1 MFSLKNDNL
10 TYITSF
16 VSEVQKANEKND
28 SNNPT
33 QSPSTKRIKNYKSIE
48 TSPIISDK
56 KLSSLKFPL
65 ITPIQKN
72 KISILFDANHKSL
85 NKLPKENLLN
95 ISDKRNKKMD
105 MIISQITNRN
115 NQIKKRNKCI
125 QIEFNSNSINRLFKK
140 EKFNSINTS
149 SIKEEKKHIPSFHN
163 AKSAK
168 SIRQLFINNIE
179 FNFNQ
184 KKANEKKSLHNLINT
199 SSSRSQKI
207 KSNYINKKR
216 VLSII
221 DNFKKKEKL
230 LEDSKKQLFTY
241 SLKQFSPRLLRK
253 KGKSDEMKKDDINSR
268 NNKEGRY
275 KIKTMLFKNKII
287 PYVDKIDIRKIQA
300 YLPPIIL
307 GSRYI
312 IPKKTEEII
321 KREEFNDAVNQF
333 IKDSKKI
340 KQKINLNLTKKEIL
354 NKIRQRNIQFC
365 NKRIYKTKED
375 VFLTKNKIIK
385 DYDTLKLSLNQFDNW
400 NSPENIDNLFG

>member
-48 TSPIISDK
+48 TSPIIRDK

-184 KKANEKKSLHNLINT
+184 KNFI
-199 SSSRSQKI
+199 
-207 KSNYINKKR
+207 INKCS
-216 VLSII
+216 V
-221 DNFKKKEKL
+221 FK
-230 LEDSKKQLFTY
+230 
-241 SLKQFSPRLLRK
+241 
-253 KGKSDEMKKDDINSR
+253 
-268 NNKEGRY
+268 
-275 KIKTMLFKNKII
+275 
-287 PYVDKIDIRKIQA
+287 
-300 YLPPIIL
+300 
-307 GSRYI
+307 
-312 IPKKTEEII
+312 
-321 KREEFNDAVNQF
+321 FNC
-333 IKDSKKI
+333 S
-340 KQKINLNLTKKEIL
+340 
-354 NKIRQRNIQFC
+354 
-365 NKRIYKTKED
+365 
-375 VFLTKNKIIK
+375 
-385 DYDTLKLSLNQFDNW
+385 
-400 NSPENIDNLFG
+400 